1 MKNLKT
7 VICVTKKLVLEV
19 TFICERQ
26 QDIGLEQKL
35 LISIL
40 LQHSE
45 EELGDCLFQL
55 NNVLTH
61 QHCFVEASS
70 CILHNLITTPT
81 IDTIFFF
88 IVLSTTI
95 FIFIS
100 NYLTAGSVSFCLFA
114 FGSVFCCIQKLVV
127 IFA

>member
-1 MKNLKT
+1 MKGNKT
-7 VICVTKKLVLEV
+7 LV
-19 TFICERQ
+19 
-26 QDIGLEQKL
+26 LEQKL

-100 NYLTAGSVSFCLFA
+100 NYLTAGSVSFGLFA
-114 FGSVFCCIQKLVV
+114 FGSVFFCIQKLVV